1 MTTIELAGRVI
12 GNSEPMFLIAGPCV
26 IESPELTFETASRL
40 VEIAKRCGV
49 FLVFKSSFD
58 KANRTSRTSFR
69 GPGLEKGLAVLER
82 VRTAL
87 NVPVLTDVHDNAT
100 VDEVASV
107 VDVLQTP
114 AFLAR
119 QTDFIERV
127 ARTHKPMNVKKAQFM
142 APSEMVHVVDKC
154 RSVGNLQVM
163 LCERGACFGYNE
175 LVADMRS
182 LAALRR
188 TGCPVI
194 FDATHSVQKPG
205 HLGSA
210 SGGDRAMA
218 AVLARSAV
226 AAGVAGIFMETH
238 LCPDQAMSDGP
249 NMWPVD
255 LLEELLR
262 VLVELDRIVK
272 ATRFI
277 EAAVDGSLVG

>member
-1 MTTIELAGRVI
+1 M
-12 GNSEPMFLIAGPCV
+12 
-26 IESPELTFETASRL
+26 
-40 VEIAKRCGV
+40 
-49 FLVFKSSFD
+49 
-58 KANRTSRTSFR
+58 
-69 GPGLEKGLAVLER
+69 EKGLAVLER

-87 NVPVLTDVHDNAT
+87 NVPVLTDVHDSAT

-107 VDVLQTP
+107 VNVLQTP

-127 ARTHKPMNVKKAQFM
+127 ALTHKPMNVKKAQFM

-154 RSVGNLQVM
+154 RSAGNLQVM

-205 HLGSA
+205 HMGSA
-210 SGGDRAMA
+210 SGGERAMA

-226 AAGVAGIFMETH
+226 AAGIAGIFMETH
-238 LCPDQAMSDGP
+238 LSPDQAMSDGP

-272 ATRFI
+272 ARRFI
-277 EAAVDGSLVG
+277 EASVDPSLGG